1 LQELGATDGGALSL
15 IPAVGY
21 LESLALAASA
31 QAVIT
36 DSGGLQREAYWF
48 GTPCITVR
56 AETEWTETVDCGANV
71 LVPPAQAPDR
81 LAMTLSAQLSRWGSG
96 KTWDRA
102 SYGDGTAAQRIAKAV
117 HELVEQL

>member
-1 LQELGATDGGALSL
+1 
-15 IPAVGY
+15 
-21 LESLALAASA
+21 
-31 QAVIT
+31 VIT

-71 LVPPAQAPDR
+71 LVPPELAPDR
-81 LAMTLSAQLSRWGSG
+81 LAMTLSAQLSRWASG
-96 KTWDRA
+96 KTWDRT

-117 HELVEQL
+117 HDLIEQR

>member
-1 LQELGATDGGALSL
+1 MAGRFRS

-71 LVPPAQAPDR
+71 LVPPEQAPDL
-81 LAMTLSAQLSRWGSG
+81 LAMTLSDQLGRWGSG
-96 KTWDRA
+96 KTWDRT

-117 HELVEQL
+117 NDLIEQR